1 MKNHAE
7 PSRHTLASPVLRP
20 HRPLCSL
27 HAFWFTC
34 KTSASRS
41 RCSFGVHKENPIN
54 LRKRTSIEVVTSEFH
69 TRNACFF
76 THPLKWHQS
85 KVSGKNKN
93 TEELKPVLH
102 NGFTRAKSG
111 VERLTLVISN
121 DEKKNNSTGRLTE
134 RRGGTS
140 GAISCVFK
148 GSRGWSTQS
157 NQEAKGNRFHEKRA
171 SLGLRVALPSH
182 LQDVGAAFPRQVGA
196 GWRRRGAF
204 GTQSFATVSHVHRYL
219 QKNKNKKLYR
229 AFVFW
234 IIISISLR

>member
-121 DEKKNNSTGRLTE
+121 DEKKTTPRDALRNAEEE
-134 RRGGTS
+134 R
-140 GAISCVFK
+140 AVPF
-148 GSRGWSTQS
+148 
-157 NQEAKGNRFHEKRA
+157 
-171 SLGLRVALPSH
+171 
-182 LQDVGAAFPRQVGA
+182 
-196 GWRRRGAF
+196 
-204 GTQSFATVSHVHRYL
+204 
-219 QKNKNKKLYR
+219 R
-229 AFVFW
+229 AFSKAQEDGARKVIEPRETGFKRRERHW
-234 IIISISLR
+234 ACA